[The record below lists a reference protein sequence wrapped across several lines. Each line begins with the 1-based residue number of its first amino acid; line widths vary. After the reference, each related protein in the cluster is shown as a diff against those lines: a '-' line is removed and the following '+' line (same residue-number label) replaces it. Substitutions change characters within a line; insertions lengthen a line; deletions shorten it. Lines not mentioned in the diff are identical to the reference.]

1 MKKLVLGALC
11 IVLGFA
17 ANAAAGERI
26 DGIDY
31 CFDTTK
37 LTALIDGYDH
47 ENPPTKIDRQDV
59 LFGGQPWHITS
70 SEIEALR
77 DRTSLTTVSLPQV
90 VSVGIGAF
98 YGCSSLTSVS
108 LPRVETIGQYAFSEC
123 SSLSM
128 VYVNE
133 TMKGVLEA
141 NRSYY
146 GIRSEARIISDVSK
160 EAVEQAEFL
169 VKVGD
174 EYWTEADYALFCKI
188 AEVTPKRDSQLFSS
202 NTVVVSKETIQAA
215 KAETISFADGAVQ
228 LGVSVLS
235 NANFT
240 AETESWGKVKF
251 DENTKVSTS
260 EDKTQLIIS
269 IPVADK
275 QGFMILQSGEGK
287 IGSSDEGEP
296 SDPGTSIGPDLPSE
310 DPDKGAS
317 PHILNPI

>member
-1 MKKLVLGALC
+1 MKKLMLGLMMA
-11 IVLGFA
+11 FA
-17 ANAAAGERI
+17 ATAMCGDVVRVDGVVCQI
-26 DGIDY
+26 DP
-31 CFDTTK
+31 TK
-37 LTALIDGYDH
+37 FTALIGGYDQ
-47 ENPPTKIDRQDV
+47 ENPPTKIDFEDV
-59 LFGGQPWHITS
+59 WSGARSYHITS
-70 SEIEALR
+70 IIEPGLQHC
-77 DRTSLTTVSLPQV
+77 TSLTTVSLPQV
-90 VSVGIGAF
+90 VSVEKQAF
-98 YGCSSLTSVS
+98 AWCSSLTSVS
-108 LPRVETIGQYAFSEC
+108 LPRVETIGQNAFIEC

-133 TMKGVLEA
+133 TMKGELEA
-141 NRSYY
+141 DRSYY

-202 NTVVVSKETIQAA
+202 NTVAVSKEAIQAA
-215 KAETISFADGAVQ
+215 KAETISIADGAVQ

-287 IGSSDEGEP
+287 IAPSGDEGSSDSGGAP
-296 SDPGTSIGPDLPSE
+296 DPHVTPPFVPPIF
-310 DPDKGAS
+310 KGV
-317 PHILNPI
+317 